1 MRPRLLAWAERHIAT
16 HRNKSGDIGPD
27 FVIKHGPLPYLERW
41 YVIPRN
47 PIFCIYLH
55 RFRMDDEDRAMH
67 DHPSVSLSWI
77 LDVGYFE
84 ITPQGKF
91 WRPPGAIIT
100 RKATQLHRVVLKRD
114 DGNEP
119 IPAIS
124 LFFFGPK
131 YRNWGF
137 DCPRRWVPWQEFTAP
152 GDPGSVGKGCD

>member
-1 MRPRLLAWAERHIAT
+1 MILRWAERHIAT
-16 HRNKSGDIGPD
+16 HLNARGELGPD
-27 FVIKHGPLPYLERW
+27 FVIRHGANVYLQRW

-55 RFRMDDEDRAMH
+55 RFLGDDEDRAMH

-77 LDVGYFE
+77 LKTGYWE
-84 ITPQGKF
+84 LTPDGKF
-91 WRPPGAIIT
+91 WRRAGALIA
-100 RKATQLHRVVLKRD
+100 RKATQFHRVVLERD
-114 DGNEP
+114 ENNKP
-119 IPAIS
+119 MPAIS

-137 DCPRRWVPWQEFTAP
+137 DCKPWRPWQEFTAP